1 MTVGAGSG
9 REQYDRL
16 TERERDV
23 VRLFAAGYSTVEIA
37 AQLAISSKTVD
48 TYKQR
53 IAEKLG
59 FTHRTD
65 YVRFAL
71 RLGLLT
77 P

>member
-1 MTVGAGSG
+1 MNPDH
-9 REQYDRL
+9 ELYERL
-16 TERERDV
+16 TEREKDV
-23 VRLFAAGYSTVEIA
+23 LRLFSAGYSTVEIGE
-37 AQLAISSKTVD
+37 QLAISSKTVD

-71 RLGLLT
+71 RVGLLV

>member
-1 MTVGAGSG
+1 MTAGVSAE

-16 TERERDV
+16 TERERNV
-23 VRLFAAGYSTVEIA
+23 LRLFAAGYSTVEIA
-37 AQLAISSKTVD
+37 SQLAISSKTVD